1 MKKILIRCICIIA
14 ACATLAM
21 SAGCSL
27 TKTTVSSEIDETVSY
42 VSGDKNSNTGASS
55 GSADASSDNK
65 GGAGNVVS
73 GSGDNT
79 VHNAGEINNSSE
91 EKLKGTLELQIFVGG
106 YGS

>member
-1 MKKILIRCICIIA
+1 
-14 ACATLAM
+14 M
-21 SAGCSL
+21 SAVIKLKHRCVL
-27 TKTTVSSEIDETVSY
+27 
-42 VSGDKNSNTGASS
+42 S

-106 YGS
+106 YGSECWEYAISEFQAAAQS